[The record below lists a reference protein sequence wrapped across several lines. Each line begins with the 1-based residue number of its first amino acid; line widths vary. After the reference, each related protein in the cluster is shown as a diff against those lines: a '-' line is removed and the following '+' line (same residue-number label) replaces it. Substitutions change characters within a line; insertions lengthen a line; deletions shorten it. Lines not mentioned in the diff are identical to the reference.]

1 MSTYNGESYL
11 EEQITSII
19 SQQNVRIHLLV
30 RDDGSTDGTLNIL
43 EKYQDKGLLKFYR
56 GCNIGAAKSFMDL
69 LFKADEYMYYAFA
82 DQDDLWLRD
91 KIYRAVSKLDCIKS
105 SPAFYNSRAI
115 VVNENL
121 NKTGKNYGTLKIYN
135 LQTQICRSSVIGC
148 TMVINRSLLQII
160 KMYKPENLC
169 MHDQWIAIL
178 CKMFDGIEIKDDES
192 RILYRQHSNNVI
204 GANSNISKSYRTSSL
219 QSDNG
224 KRYAQVLELFNA
236 YKQYMS
242 LNSYNLIEKIVR
254 YKSNRFC
261 LRKCVFGK
269 YNSEKILYDFLIR
282 LSFVRG
288 KF

>member
-1 MSTYNGESYL
+1 MSTYNGEAYL

-82 DQDDLWLRD
+82 DQDDLWLKD

-115 VVNENL
+115 VVDKNL
-121 NKTGKNYGTLKIYN
+121 NKTGIEYGTLKVYN

-148 TMVINRSLLQII
+148 TMVINNELLQII
-160 KMYKPENLC
+160 KMYKPERLC

-178 CKMFDGIEIKDDES
+178 CKAYDGIEIKDHES
-192 RILYRQHSNNVI
+192 RILYRQHSNNVV
-204 GANSNISKSYRTSSL
+204 GARNSLIKLYRASSL
-219 QSDNG
+219 KADDG
-224 KRYAQVLELFNA
+224 KRFAQIIELFEM
-236 YKQYMS
+236 YKENMP
-242 LNSYNLIEKIVR
+242 LDSYNLFGEIIQ
-254 YKSNRFC
+254 YKDNLLCWS
-261 LRKCVFGK
+261 KCISRK
-269 YNSEKILYDFLIR
+269 YNAEKHLYNFLIR
-282 LSFVRG
+282 LSFFRG